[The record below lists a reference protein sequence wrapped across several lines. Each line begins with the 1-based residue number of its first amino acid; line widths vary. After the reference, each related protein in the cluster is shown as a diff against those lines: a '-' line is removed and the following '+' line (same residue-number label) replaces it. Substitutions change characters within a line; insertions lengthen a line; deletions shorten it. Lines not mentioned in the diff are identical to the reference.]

1 MRTVH
6 ILEQCDCEEV
16 QTYDTILHKEIFY
29 HSDTFWGV
37 ISCTINQ
44 PKVLFEIDQHDQQT
58 LKGKGMI
65 C

>member
-1 MRTVH
+1 MRKYR
-6 ILEQCDCEEV
+6 L
-16 QTYDTILHKEIFY
+16 YDTILHKEIFY
-29 HSDTFWGV
+29 HSTSDTFWGV